1 MVVLFE
7 QYWWLF
13 VIALLIGIA
22 IAWRIFGGGSKTR
35 VESSLS
41 ADVLDEGAAPARRNQ
56 AFIDAAPAAAQAY
69 SPAPTPATAPV
80 AQPAAPPPPPAE
92 AVEDPAPQAAEPAVA
107 VEPAPASPVPSS
119 PAPSSDDDLTR
130 IKGLGPKLA
139 ALLQSLGITRFEQI
153 AAWSDADVDRID
165 AQLGNF
171 QGRIRRDNWIEQA
184 RFLATGDTA
193 GFEGR
198 FGKV

>member
-1 MVVLFE
+1 MAVLFE

-56 AFIDAAPAAAQAY
+56 AFIDAQPAAAQTY
-69 SPAPTPATAPV
+69 SPPPPVATAT
-80 AQPAAPPPPPAE
+80 AEQPAAPPAPAAE
-92 AVEDPAPQAAEPAVA
+92 AI
-107 VEPAPASPVPSS
+107 VEPSPQIPEPPIPVAPATTP
-119 PAPSSDDDLTR
+119 DDDLTR